1 MDSTEKALG
10 RIEAIVETIK
20 EDVKDLKDLVDVQ
33 NGRVRSLEVENARSQ
48 GGWKVAGLVGA
59 IAGTI
64 GSIGSRFFSG

>member
-1 MDSTEKALG
+1 MDSAEKALG

>member
-33 NGRVRSLEVENARSQ
+33 NGRVRLLEVENARSQ

>member
-33 NGRVRSLEVENARSQ
+33 NGRVRLLEVENARSQ

-59 IAGTI
+59 IAGTV

>member
-1 MDSTEKALG
+1 MDSAGKALG

-20 EDVKDLKDLVDVQ
+20 EDVKDLKDLVDIQ

-59 IAGTI
+59 IAGTV
-64 GSIGSRFFSG
+64 GSIGARFFSG

>member
-1 MDSTEKALG
+1 MDSAEKALG

-20 EDVKDLKDLVDVQ
+20 EDVKDLKDLVDIQ

-59 IAGTI
+59 IAGTV
-64 GSIGSRFFSG
+64 GSIGARFFSG